1 MFGGKRE
8 REDRRNAEA
17 PRARRAN
24 LSDRSVRDR
33 VTGKSCWGRCAA
45 AVTVTSAAFLSSLL
59 AGTVGASAAEST
71 QPVIVLSNGA
81 VDAAGAAQAV
91 GGSVL
96 RSFRDLGAAEVSITR
111 AGLASLANSPDVT
124 TIPDLPITLQ
134 GGPVAS
140 TSPHTPS
147 AVFSQ
152 ETGADQL
159 AQSGDTGQGVTVAV
173 LDTGIANLPDFSGRL
188 VGGVDLTGEGNP
200 FSDGFG
206 HGTFVAGLVAGNGA
220 SSGGQYH
227 GEAPS
232 ANLASVKVAGV
243 SGTTTLGRVIAGVEW
258 TIQHKDQY
266 NIKVLNMSIGFQSLT
281 STLRNPLD
289 RAVEAAWNAGIAV
302 VASAGN
308 AGPFNGTILSPGD
321 DPLVI
326 TVGALDDMATPS
338 VSDDTMTD
346 FSSVGPT
353 AADGWVKP
361 DLVTS
366 GRSVI
371 SVAAPGSTVYNL
383 FPSARIGSGNFKGS
397 GTSFSAAVTSG
408 AAALV
413 FADNPGITPNQLKA
427 RLLGNAGRGP
437 VGNPFVDGHGALDA
451 YAAATSAP
459 MDLRQSTDDLRP
471 TRPGSTVSL
480 APTGSVDTWNPAIW
494 SGAAWN
500 GAAWNGAAWNGAA
513 WNGAAWNGFTW
524 SGAAWNGAAWNGA
537 AWNGAAWNGAAWNGA
552 AWNGSSWTGAAW
564 NASALSGV
572 TVGPDGAAWN
582 GAAWN
587 GAAWNGAAWKGAAWN
602 GAAWNGAAWNG
613 AAWNGAAWS
622 GAAWNGAAW
631 NGAAWN
637 GAAWNGAAWNG
648 AAWNGAAWNGA
659 AWNASSWS

>member
-1 MFGGKRE
+1 M
-8 REDRRNAEA
+8 
-17 PRARRAN
+17 
-24 LSDRSVRDR
+24 
-33 VTGKSCWGRCAA
+33 
-45 AVTVTSAAFLSSLL
+45 
-59 AGTVGASAAEST
+59 
-71 QPVIVLSNGA
+71 IVLTNGA
-81 VDAAGAAQAV
+81 ADAAGAAQAV

-96 RSFRDLGAAEVSITR
+96 RSFPDLGAAEVSVSG
-111 AGLASLANSPDVT
+111 AGLATLASSPDVT
-124 TIPDLPITLQ
+124 TIPDVPISLQ

-159 AQSGDTGQGVTVAV
+159 AQSGDTGQGVAIAV

-200 FSDGFG
+200 FFDGFG

-227 GEAPS
+227 GEAPA
-232 ANLASVKVAGV
+232 ANLVSVKVAGV
-243 SGTTTLGRVIAGVEW
+243 TGTTTLSRVIAGVEW
-258 TIQHKDQY
+258 AIDHKDQY
-266 NIKVLNMSIGFQSLT
+266 GIKVLNMSVGFQSFT

-371 SVAAPGSTVYNL
+371 SVAAPGSTVYDL

-397 GTSFSAAVTSG
+397 GTSFSAAITSG

-413 FADNPGITPNQLKA
+413 LADNPGITPNQLKA
-427 RLLGNAGRGP
+427 RLLGNAGPGP
-437 VGNPFVDGHGALDA
+437 VGNPFVDGHGALNA
-451 YAAATSAP
+451 YTAATSAP
-459 MDLRQSTDDLRP
+459 MDLHQSTDGLRP

-480 APTGSVDTWNPAIW
+480 VPTASVDTWNPAIW

-513 WNGAAWNGFTW
+513 WNGAAWNGFTL

-564 NASALSGV
+564 NASALSG
-572 TVGPDGAAWN
+572 
-582 GAAWN
+582 AAWN

-613 AAWNGAAWS
+613 AAWNGAAWN